1 MKKKIMTAVICGT
14 MALILSGCS
23 IVDSMFVM
31 QKLKGLRESE
41 KGLPHVESGTANTY
55 EPLDGGEFDS
65 YLTEEYAMEEYE
77 PIMAM
82 EYDYDEPAWNT
93 EEYRDYGEN
102 GFLVT
107 ALNPLSTFGADV
119 NTASYSNL
127 RRILLDTY
135 DLEGRSG
142 MLSSVVKIEE
152 MINSFSYDYPKA
164 QGNDPFSV
172 TARIAPCPWNDQT
185 KLLLV
190 GLKAKEVEE
199 TQSRPDSNLVFLI
212 DVSGSMEGSDRIDLI
227 KRAFRMLVENLD
239 DDDRVS
245 VVTYCDHDEIVLDGV
260 RGSEKD
266 RIMLAIDGL
275 WASGGTNG
283 SDGINRAYELAEK
296 HFIKGGN
303 NRILLATDGDLNI
316 GLTDEASLASLA
328 REKALSGVYL
338 SCLGVGSGNYS
349 DTNMEALS
357 MNGNGSYHYLD
368 SISEAR
374 KVLVEEAGSTLF
386 TVAKDTKIQ
395 VDFNPAKVKGYRL
408 IGYEKRVMA
417 AENFADD
424 TKDGGEIG
432 SGHTV
437 TALYEI
443 VPSDSDFELPAAESK
458 YTAGTDGPVGSQPYS
473 DEWATVHIRYKE
485 PEGSDQSILMDTIVD
500 DACVEEEMD
509 ENMSW
514 AAGVAQ
520 FGMLLQGSEYA
531 GTTDL
536 TEVRNRLRPLAAGDD
551 YKEEFIYLMG
561 RFS

>member
-1 MKKKIMTAVICGT
+1 MKKKIMTVVICGT
-14 MALILSGCS
+14 MALILCGCS

-31 QKLKGLRESE
+31 QKLTGLRDSNR
-41 KGLPHVESGTANTY
+41 GLPKAESGTATDCEPVGVVEY
-55 EPLDGGEFDS
+55 EP
-65 YLTEEYAMEEYE
+65 YLVEDYAMEAYE
-77 PIMAM
+77 PAMAFA
-82 EYDYDEPAWNT
+82 YDYDEPVWNT
-93 EEYRDYGEN
+93 EEYKDYGEN

-142 MLSSVVKIEE
+142 QLSSVVKIEE
-152 MINSFSYDYPKA
+152 MINSFSYNYPKA
-164 QGNDPFSV
+164 RGNDPFSV
-172 TARIAPCPWNDQT
+172 TTRIAPCPWNDQT

-190 GLKAKEVEE
+190 GLKAKEVEAA
-199 TQSRPDSNLVFLI
+199 QNRPDSNLVFLI
-212 DVSGSMEGSDRIDLI
+212 DVSGSMEGSDRLDLI
-227 KRAFRMLVENLD
+227 KRAFRMLVENLN

-266 RIMLAIDGL
+266 RIMLAIEGL

-296 HFIKGGN
+296 YYIKGGN

-328 REKALSGVYL
+328 REKARSGVYL

-368 SISEAR
+368 SITEAR

-443 VPSDSDFELPAAESK
+443 VPSDSDFELPEAESK
-458 YTAGTDGPVGSQPYS
+458 YTSGTDDPAAKQPYS

-485 PEGSDQSILMDTIVD
+485 PEGSEKSILMDTIVD
-500 DACVEEEMD
+500 DACVEDEMD

-520 FGMLLQGSEYA
+520 VGMVLQGSEYA

-536 TEVRNRLRPLAAGDD
+536 AEVRNRLRPLAAGDD
-551 YKEEFIYLMG
+551 YKEEFIYLIG
-561 RFS
+561 RIE